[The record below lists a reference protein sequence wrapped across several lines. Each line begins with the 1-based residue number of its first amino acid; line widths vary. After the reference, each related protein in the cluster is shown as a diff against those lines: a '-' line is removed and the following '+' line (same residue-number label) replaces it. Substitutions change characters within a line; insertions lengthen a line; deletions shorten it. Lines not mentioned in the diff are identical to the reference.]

1 MKKKYDVALLVGT
14 RPNFVKAGPLLKFME
29 DKNVSTLFIHTGQH
43 FDEKLSKDIFD
54 DLNIRVP
61 DINLE
66 TPSLNSEEQL
76 SFIVKK
82 LMLIF
87 NENEI
92 NKVGVFGD
100 VTSTLAGALAAKKS
114 NILLF
119 HVEAGL
125 RSFNL
130 NMPEERN
137 RIIVDSISNILFTPS
152 DDAVDNLIAEGVSKD
167 KIFNVGNIMI
177 DTLTN
182 NFKKIENNVE
192 IIKEK
197 LKLQKPYFVMTLHRP
212 SNMSDDIL
220 NNIFSA
226 TNEFSDQYDVIL
238 PAHPRLKIFLEET
251 KINFQ
256 NIKLTDPLAY
266 IDFLS
271 LVKGS
276 QLVLT
281 DSGGLQE
288 ETTYLRVKCLTLREE
303 TERPITVSEG
313 TNKVIGTSQKV
324 IISEINNCLGTS
336 ISNEV
341 KINYWDGSTSNRI
354 FEVLFKEL

>member
-14 RPNFVKAGPLLKFME
+14 RPNFVKAGPLLRLLE

-238 PAHPRLKIFLEET
+238 PAHPRLKIFLEKT
-251 KINFQ
+251 NINFQ
-256 NIKLTDPLAY
+256 NIKLIDPLAY

-288 ETTYLRVKCLTLREE
+288 ETTCLGVNCLTLREE

-313 TNKVIGTSQKV
+313 TNKVIGTAQKI
-324 IISEINNCLGTS
+324 IISEINNSLSTS

-341 KINYWDGSTSNRI
+341 KINYWDGNTSKRI
-354 FEVLFKEL
+354 FEVLFK

>member
-1 MKKKYDVALLVGT
+1 VKKKYDVALLVGT
-14 RPNFVKAGPLLKFME
+14 RPNFVKAGPLLRYLE
-29 DKNVSTLFIHTGQH
+29 NKNVSTLFIHTGQH

-66 TPSLNSEEQL
+66 TPALNSEEQL
-76 SFIVKK
+76 RFIVKK

-100 VTSTLAGALAAKKS
+100 VTSTLAGALAAKKR

-152 DDAVDNLIAEGVSKD
+152 EDAVENLIAEGVNKE

-182 NFKKIENNVE
+182 NIKKIENNIE

-197 LKLQKPYFVMTLHRP
+197 LNIQKPYFVMTLHRP
-212 SNMSDDIL
+212 SNMSDNIL

-226 TNEFSDQYDVIL
+226 TKEFSNQYDVIL
-238 PAHPRLKIFLEET
+238 PAHPRLKNFLEET

-256 NIKLTDPLAY
+256 NIKLIDPLAY

-288 ETTYLRVKCLTLREE
+288 ETTYLGVNCLTLREE
-303 TERPITVSEG
+303 TERPITVTEG
-313 TNKVIGTSQKV
+313 TNKVIGTLQKV
-324 IISEINNCLGTS
+324 IINEINNSLGTS
-336 ISNEV
+336 ISNKV
-341 KINYWDGSTSNRI
+341 KINYWDGNTSKRI
-354 FEVLFKEL
+354 FEVLFK

>member
-14 RPNFVKAGPLLKFME
+14 RPNFVKAGPLLRLLE
-29 DKNVSTLFIHTGQH
+29 DNNISTLFIHTGQH
-43 FDEKLSKDIFD
+43 FDKKLSKDIFD

-66 TPSLNSEEQL
+66 TPALNSEEQL
-76 SFIVKK
+76 RFIVNK
-82 LMLIF
+82 LMVIF
-87 NENEI
+87 NEIEI
-92 NKVGVFGD
+92 NRVGVFGD

-137 RIIVDSISNILFTPS
+137 RIVVDSISNILFTPTE
-152 DDAVDNLIAEGVSKD
+152 DAIENLIAEGVNKD

-177 DTLTN
+177 DSLKN
-182 NFKKIENNVE
+182 NYKKIENNFE
-192 IIKEK
+192 IISEK
-197 LKLQKPYFVMTLHRP
+197 LKLKKPYFVMTLHRP
-212 SNMSDDIL
+212 SNMSDKIL

-226 TNEFSDQYDVIL
+226 TNEFSDHYDVIL
-238 PAHPRLKIFLEET
+238 PAHPRLKIYLENT
-251 KINFQ
+251 NINFQ
-256 NIKLTDPLAY
+256 NIKLIDPLAY

-271 LVKGS
+271 LVNGS

-288 ETTYLRVKCLTLREE
+288 ETTYLGVNCLTLREE
-303 TERPITVSEG
+303 TERPVTVTEG

-324 IISEINNCLGTS
+324 IISEINNSLSTN
-336 ISNEV
+336 ISNEI
-341 KINYWDGSTSNRI
+341 KIKYWDGNTSNRI
-354 FEVLFKEL
+354 FEVLFK

>member
-1 MKKKYDVALLVGT
+1 M
-14 RPNFVKAGPLLKFME
+14 
-29 DKNVSTLFIHTGQH
+29 FIHTGQH
-43 FDEKLSKDIFD
+43 FDKKLSKDIFD

-66 TPSLNSEEQL
+66 TPALNSEEQL
-76 SFIVKK
+76 RFIVKK
-82 LMLIF
+82 LMHIF

-92 NKVGVFGD
+92 NRVGVFGD

-114 NILLF
+114 NLLLF

-130 NMPEERN
+130 EMPEERN

-152 DDAVDNLIAEGVSKD
+152 TDAVDNLIAEGVSKD

-197 LKLQKPYFVMTLHRP
+197 LNLQKPYFVMTLHRP
-212 SNMSDDIL
+212 SNMSDNIL

-256 NIKLTDPLAY
+256 NIKLIDPLAY

-288 ETTYLRVKCLTLREE
+288 ETTYLGVKCLTLREE

-336 ISNEV
+336 ISNEI
-341 KINYWDGSTSNRI
+341 KINYWDGNTANRI

>member
-14 RPNFVKAGPLLKFME
+14 RPNFVKAGPLLRFLE
-29 DKNVSTLFIHTGQH
+29 DKNISTLFIHTGQH

-66 TPSLNSEEQL
+66 TPALNSEDQL
-76 SFIVKK
+76 RFIVKK

-87 NENEI
+87 SENEI
-92 NKVGVFGD
+92 SRVGVFGD

-152 DDAVDNLIAEGVSKD
+152 EDAIENLIAEGVNKD

-177 DTLTN
+177 DTLKY

-197 LKLQKPYFVMTLHRP
+197 LKIQKPYFVMTLHRP
-212 SNMSDDIL
+212 SNMSDNIL

-238 PAHPRLKIFLEET
+238 PAHPRLKIFLEKT
-251 KINFQ
+251 QINYQ
-256 NIKLTDPLAY
+256 NVKLIEPLAY
-266 IDFLS
+266 VDFLS

-288 ETTYLRVKCLTLREE
+288 ETTYLGVNCLTLREE

-313 TNKVIGTSQKV
+313 TNKVIGTAQKI
-324 IISEINNCLGTS
+324 IISEINNSLSTS

-341 KINYWDGSTSNRI
+341 KINYWDGNTSKRI
-354 FEVLFKEL
+354 FEVLFK

>member
-14 RPNFVKAGPLLKFME
+14 RPNFVKAGPLLRFLE

-192 IIKEK
+192 IIQEK
-197 LKLQKPYFVMTLHRP
+197 LHLQKPYFVLTLHRP
-212 SNMSDDIL
+212 SNMSDNIL

-226 TNEFSDQYDVIL
+226 TKEFSNQYDVIL

-251 KINFQ
+251 KINYQ
-256 NIKLTDPLAY
+256 NIKLIDPLAY

-324 IISEINNCLGTS
+324 IISEINNSLGTS
-336 ISNEV
+336 ISNKE
-341 KINYWDGSTSNRI
+341 KINYWDGNTSNRI
-354 FEVLFKEL
+354 FEVLFKE

>member
-1 MKKKYDVALLVGT
+1 VKKKYDVALLVGT
-14 RPNFVKAGPLLKFME
+14 RPNFVKAGPLLRLLE
-29 DKNVSTLFIHTGQH
+29 DKNISTLFIHTGQH

-66 TPSLNSEEQL
+66 TPALNSEEQL
-76 SFIVKK
+76 RFIIKK
-82 LMLIF
+82 LLYIF

-92 NKVGVFGD
+92 NRVGVFGD

-137 RIIVDSISNILFTPS
+137 RIIVDSISNLLFTPS
-152 DDAVDNLIAEGVSKD
+152 EDAVENLLAEGVNKD

-197 LKLQKPYFVMTLHRP
+197 LHLQKPYFVLTLHRP
-212 SNMSDDIL
+212 SNMSDNIL
-220 NNIFSA
+220 NSIFSA
-226 TNEFSDQYDVIL
+226 TKEFSNQYDVIL

-251 KINFQ
+251 KINYQ
-256 NIKLTDPLAY
+256 NIKLIDPLAY

-288 ETTYLRVKCLTLREE
+288 ETTYLGVKCLTLREE

-324 IISEINNCLGTS
+324 IISEINNSLGTS
-336 ISNEV
+336 ISNKV
-341 KINYWDGSTSNRI
+341 KINYWDGNTSNRI

>member
-1 MKKKYDVALLVGT
+1 MKKKYDIALLVGT
-14 RPNFVKAGPLLKFME
+14 RPNFVKAGPFLKLLE
-29 DKNVSTLFIHTGQH
+29 EKNISTLFIHTGQH

-66 TPSLNSEEQL
+66 TPALNSEEQL
-76 SFIVKK
+76 RFIVKK
-82 LMLIF
+82 LLNVF
-87 NENEI
+87 NENEVER
-92 NKVGVFGD
+92 VGVFGD

-114 NILLF
+114 KILLF

-137 RIIVDSISNILFTPS
+137 RIIVDSISNILFTPTE
-152 DDAVDNLIAEGVSKD
+152 DAIENLIAEGINKD

-177 DTLTN
+177 DSLKN
-182 NFKKIENNVE
+182 NYKKIENNFE
-192 IIKEK
+192 IIAEK

-212 SNMSDDIL
+212 SNMSDNIL

-238 PAHPRLKIFLEET
+238 PAHPRLKIYLENT
-251 KINFQ
+251 NINFQ
-256 NIKLTDPLAY
+256 NIKLIDPLAY

-271 LVKGS
+271 LVNGS

-288 ETTYLRVKCLTLREE
+288 ETTYLGVNCLTLREE
-303 TERPITVSEG
+303 TERPVTVTEG

-324 IISEINNCLGTS
+324 IISEINNSLSTN
-336 ISNEV
+336 ISNEI
-341 KINYWDGSTSNRI
+341 KIKYWDGNTSNRI
-354 FEVLFKEL
+354 FEVLFK

>member
-1 MKKKYDVALLVGT
+1 VKKKYDVALLVGT
-14 RPNFVKAGPLLKFME
+14 RPNFVKAGPLLRLLE
-29 DKNVSTLFIHTGQH
+29 DKNISTLFIHTGQH

-66 TPSLNSEEQL
+66 TPALNSEEQL
-76 SFIVKK
+76 RFIVKK

-87 NENEI
+87 SENEI
-92 NKVGVFGD
+92 SRVGVFGD

-152 DDAVDNLIAEGVSKD
+152 EDAIENLIAEGVNKD

-177 DTLTN
+177 DTLKY

-197 LKLQKPYFVMTLHRP
+197 LKIQKPYFVMTLHRP
-212 SNMSDDIL
+212 SNMSDNVL

-238 PAHPRLKIFLEET
+238 PAHPRLKIFLEKT
-251 KINFQ
+251 QINYQ
-256 NIKLTDPLAY
+256 NVKLIEPLAY
-266 IDFLS
+266 VDFLS

-288 ETTYLRVKCLTLREE
+288 ETTYLGVNCLTLREE

-313 TNKVIGTSQKV
+313 TNKVIGTAQKI
-324 IISEINNCLGTS
+324 IISEINNSLGTS

-341 KINYWDGSTSNRI
+341 KINYWDGNTSKRI
-354 FEVLFKEL
+354 FEVLFK

>member
-1 MKKKYDVALLVGT
+1 MNKKYDVALLVGT
-14 RPNFVKAGPLLKFME
+14 RPNFVKAGPLLRFLE

-66 TPSLNSEEQL
+66 TPALNPEEQL
-76 SFIVKK
+76 RFIVKK

-152 DDAVDNLIAEGVSKD
+152 EDAVDNLIAEGVNKD

-177 DTLTN
+177 DTLTI

-197 LKLQKPYFVMTLHRP
+197 LNIQKPYFVMTLHRP
-212 SNMSDDIL
+212 SNMSDNIL

-238 PAHPRLKIFLEET
+238 PAHPRLKIFLE
-251 KINFQ
+251 KNQINYQ
-256 NIKLTDPLAY
+256 NVKLIDPLAY

-288 ETTYLRVKCLTLREE
+288 ETTYLRVNCLTLREE
-303 TERPITVSEG
+303 TERPITVLEG
-313 TNKVIGTSQKV
+313 TNKVIGTAQKI
-324 IISEINNCLGTS
+324 IISEINNSLSTS

-341 KINYWDGSTSNRI
+341 KINYWDGNTSKRI
-354 FEVLFKEL
+354 FEVLFK

>member
-14 RPNFVKAGPLLKFME
+14 RPNFVKAGPLLSLLE
-29 DKNVSTLFIHTGQH
+29 DKNISTLFIHTGQH
-43 FDEKLSKDIFD
+43 FDKKLSKDIFD

-341 KINYWDGSTSNRI
+341 KINYWDGNTSNRI